1 MQESDAIHL
10 VCYMVLE
17 YSGACVL
24 HGTNKFWN
32 YRDTTTPLT
41 GGSLRQSSSANVA
54 RLVSVEYTIATVV
67 ESNFLSK
74 MCQRFHKVLVK
85 KH

>member
-1 MQESDAIHL
+1 MQESDAIQI

-32 YRDTTTPLT
+32 YRDTTTSVTEYADKEAITVTLIAAKTYLKRSLWKQVLEYHLT
-41 GGSLRQSSSANVA
+41 SS
-54 RLVSVEYTIATVV
+54 T
-67 ESNFLSK
+67 
-74 MCQRFHKVLVK
+74 
-85 KH
+85 